1 MKRTLMIGV
10 AAGALLAGV
19 NLAAAQGAMERQA
32 PGASGGA
39 SMEQKGGAQQQ
50 KGGELK
56 QQKGGELKAQGGTET
71 KGGAE
76 LKGSKSNA
84 QAPAEMKA
92 GDTKAGGEMK
102 AQDTQKSGDK
112 GKNAQSGDQKSGDQ
126 KSGTSAQGDTKAS
139 GSATTGQG
147 AGGSARASLTTEQKT
162 KVRETVLKS
171 GPRVSKTNINFN
183 ISVGTV
189 VPRTVRF
196 AALPPVLIEVYPQY
210 RGYEYFIVE
219 EEIIIIEP
227 KTLKIVAV
235 INV

>member
-19 NLAAAQGAMERQA
+19 NIAAAQGMDRQA

-39 SMEQKGGAQQQ
+39 SMEQKGSAQH
-50 KGGELK
+50 KGGDV
-56 QQKGGELKAQGGTET
+56 KAQGGVEN

-76 LKGSKSNA
+76 LKGSGARA
-84 QAPAEMKA
+84 QAPA
-92 GDTKAGGEMK
+92 DTKAGGEMK
-102 AQDTQKSGDK
+102 AQDGQKGDMKAQDTPRSGDRDR
-112 GKNAQSGDQKSGDQ
+112 GRNAQSQDQKSDQKSGDM
-126 KSGTSAQGDTKAS
+126 KG

-147 AGGSARASLTTEQKT
+147 AGGSARGSLTTEQKT

-171 GPRVSKTNINFN
+171 GPRVNRTNINFN

-189 VPRTVRF
+189 VPRTVKF
-196 AALPPVLIEVYPQY
+196 VALPPVLIEVYPQY
-210 RGYEYFIVE
+210 RGYEYFIVD

-235 INV
+235 LNV